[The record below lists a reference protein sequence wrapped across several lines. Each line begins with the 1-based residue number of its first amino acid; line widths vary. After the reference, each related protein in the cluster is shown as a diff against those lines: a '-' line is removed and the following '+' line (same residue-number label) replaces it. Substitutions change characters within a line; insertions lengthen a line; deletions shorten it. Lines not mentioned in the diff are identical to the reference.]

1 VKLVPALGSPQH
13 LHRLGAKAAARTAR
27 EQLWYTKVFLGLR
40 CDLSALPEVR
50 PAKVELRMEPRPAG
64 DGAAFEGELARVRGD
79 DYLEVLFRLG
89 LCEDGVTALYVA
101 GPDADPIYAQWLVR
115 EADQD
120 LMHAHAPGRYERLA
134 PGEVLLEGAYT
145 FAGYR
150 RMGAMADG
158 MAQLLRIARDEGAH
172 TAITYV
178 TDDNVASLRGCAA
191 VGFVA
196 DHVRRSS
203 RRLGVRRSQPLALD
217 AESRDAWLSAT
228 A

>member
-1 VKLVPALGSPQH
+1 VKLVPAIGVPSH
-13 LHRLGAKAAARTAR
+13 LHRLGARAAARTAR

-40 CDLSALPEVR
+40 CDLHALPEVR
-50 PAKVELRMEPRPAG
+50 PAKVELRMEPRAPG
-64 DGAAFEGELARVRGD
+64 DGAAFEGERGRVRGE

-89 LCEDGVTALYVA
+89 LCEDGVTTLYVA
-101 GPDADPIYAQWLVR
+101 GPDHDPIYAQWLVR
-115 EADQD
+115 PHDQG
-120 LMHAHAPGRYERLA
+120 LMHAHAPGRYDPLA

-145 FAGYR
+145 FNAYR

-178 TDDNVASLRGCAA
+178 SDDNVASLRGCAA

-203 RRLGVRRSQPLALD
+203 RRLGVRRSLPLALD
-217 AESRDAWLSAT
+217 DRSREAWLAAT
-228 A
+228 G

>member
-1 VKLVPALGSPQH
+1 MKLVPAIGAPSR
-13 LHRLGAKAAARTAR
+13 LHRLGARAAARTAR

-40 CDLSALPEVR
+40 CDLRALPEVR
-50 PAKVELRMEPRPAG
+50 PAKVAVRMEPRAPG
-64 DGAAFEGELARVRGD
+64 DGAAFEGDLGRVRGD

-89 LCEDGVTALYVA
+89 LCEDGVTTLYVA
-101 GPDADPIYAQWLVR
+101 GPDDDPIYAQWLVQTD
-115 EADQD
+115 DQD

-145 FAGYR
+145 FAAYR

-158 MAQLLRIARDEGAH
+158 MAQLLRIARDAGAE

-178 TDDNVASLRGCAA
+178 SDDNVASLRGCAA

-203 RRLGVRRSQPLALD
+203 RRLGVRRSLPGALD
-217 AESRDAWLSAT
+217 DGSRGAWEAAT
-228 A
+228 G

>member
-1 VKLVPALGSPQH
+1 MKLAPAIGVPTH
-13 LHRLGAKAAARTAR
+13 LQRLGARAAARTAR

-40 CDLSALPEVR
+40 CDLHALPEVR
-50 PAKVELRMEPRPAG
+50 PAKVELEMQPRAAG
-64 DGAAFEGELARVRGD
+64 DGSAFERELRRVRGD

-89 LCEDGVTALYVA
+89 LCEDGVTTLYVA
-101 GPDADPIYAQWLVR
+101 GSDDDPIYAQWLVR
-115 EADQD
+115 AGDQD

-134 PGEVLLEGAYT
+134 PREVLLEGAYT
-145 FAGYR
+145 FAAFR

-158 MAQLLRIARDEGAH
+158 MAQLLRIARDEGAE

-203 RRLGVRRSQPLALD
+203 RRFGVRRSVPRALD
-217 AESRDAWLSAT
+217 DRSRGLWESAT
-228 A
+228 G